1 MINRSAVILP
11 LVLLLL
17 PAASLSQLTPGGPLS
32 GLSTVDRQ
40 NREQERRNERD
51 LERRLNTVRD
61 LERVA
66 QVQTARMRDLGYK
79 DPKLDSDAKERV
91 RESRKVNISDLNHYA
106 AFLQLENTG
115 IFKLFPNSDC
125 LTNDLVR
132 VDGDCANFVP
142 MSSDFSFRQK
152 SYIDSQYSD
161 IQFIGDEL
169 KSTSFFAQG
178 MFMSLGE
185 IPIDNV
191 SLESISEITKVAP
204 ANKIDAAVTMAADLL
219 KGTNVEGRTLT
230 SRIKPQVNLTYAF
243 RIIAYRVSNSFPP
256 ISNRTTHIQ
265 LKFMSLSYDKR
276 SDEVIVFKVV
286 RKDDIGGLTI
296 VWKRLQKQESPK
308 IKFQNDEVLRDF
320 H

>member
-17 PAASLSQLTPGGPLS
+17 PAASRAQSTPPLS
-32 GLSTVDRQ
+32 GLSTPDRQ

-61 LERVA
+61 LERIA
-66 QVQTARMRDLGYK
+66 QVQTARMADSGYK
-79 DPKLDSDAKERV
+79 DPKLNSEAEGRV
-91 RESRKVNISDLNHYA
+91 RELRKVNISDLNRYA
-106 AFLQLENTG
+106 AFLGLENTG
-115 IFKLFPNSDC
+115 IFKLFPNFNC
-125 LTNDLVR
+125 LTNDLIR
-132 VDGDCANFVP
+132 IDGDCANFVP

-161 IQFIGDEL
+161 IQFMGDEL

-178 MFMSLGE
+178 MFMPLGE
-185 IPIDNV
+185 IPIDNI
-191 SLESISEITKVAP
+191 SLESVSEITKVAP
-204 ANKIDAAVTMAADLL
+204 ANKIDQAVTMAADLL
-219 KGTNVEGRTLT
+219 KGTNVDGRTLS
-230 SRIKPQVNLTYAF
+230 SRIKPQVNFTYAF
-243 RIIAYRVSNSFPP
+243 RIIAYRVSYSFPP
-256 ISNRTTHIQ
+256 ISNRTTHLQ

-276 SDEVIVFKVV
+276 SDEVIVFRVL

-308 IKFQNDEVLRDF
+308 IKFPNAEMPRDF